1 MTAVLIDRLNNVLF
15 RYLGANPN
23 AFEILDVNKK
33 FDTLHKNNSNK
44 LERLIFDD
52 EVGHPSSE
60 GLAVIACLLQE
71 WLEEHNLA
79 KHTSAFYNYKNVR
92 KKSVNQIIC

>member
-33 FDTLHKNNSNK
+33 FDTLHKT
-44 LERLIFDD
+44 I
-52 EVGHPSSE
+52 
-60 GLAVIACLLQE
+60 
-71 WLEEHNLA
+71 
-79 KHTSAFYNYKNVR
+79 
-92 KKSVNQIIC
+92 QIN